1 MSLVTFVALLKKGNK
16 SSGIAALANTVLA
29 LIKGIAAFISGS
41 GTMFATTLHS
51 VADAT
56 NQAFVFIGSALA
68 EKSPTRRF
76 PTGFGRV
83 INLFVLVAVIV
94 ISIMSY
100 ETVLKG
106 WELIQHPKEPERVLL
121 NVVILLAAVGLDGA
135 VLVKAMREIVHETRN
150 SAKGL
155 AIVPAAFKNVKL
167 ASPPTRLVFYE
178 DIIATA
184 GAAIALI
191 AIVLAK
197 FTGLFFLDGVGTLLI
212 GFMLLGIAIKIGF
225 ENTIGLIGVA
235 APKVIEDRIV
245 SIIFSD
251 PDVDDIKKLRII
263 QEGRQYHVEGY
274 IELRKGLSLAV
285 ADDIKFRVRDLL
297 LADPDISD
305 VTIGIL
311 ETDGITDWK
320 PSVED

>member
-1 MSLVTFVALLKKGNK
+1 MRLVTFVALLKKGNK
-16 SSGIAALANTVLA
+16 SSGIAALSNAVLA
-29 LIKGIAAFISGS
+29 VIKGIAAFMSGS

-51 VADAT
+51 VADTT

-68 EKSPTRRF
+68 EKAPTRRF

-83 INLFVLVAVIV
+83 VNLFVLIAVIV

-106 WELIQHPKEPERVLL
+106 WELIQNPKAPESVLL
-121 NVVILLAAVGLDGA
+121 NVLILLAAVGLDGA
-135 VLVKAMREIVHETRN
+135 VLVKAIREIVHESRSN
-150 SAKGL
+150 AKGL
-155 AIVPAAFKNVKL
+155 AMIPAAFKNVKL

-178 DIIATA
+178 DIIATS
-184 GAAIALI
+184 GAALALL

-197 FTGLFFLDGVGTLLI
+197 FTGLYFLDGVGTLLI
-212 GFMLLGIAIKIGF
+212 GFMLFGIAIKIGY

-235 APKVIEDRIV
+235 APKVIEDRIATT
-245 SIIFSD
+245 IFSD
-251 PDVDDIKKLRII
+251 PSVDDINKMRII

-274 IELRKGLSLAV
+274 IELKKGLSLAV
-285 ADDIKFRVRDLL
+285 ADDIKFRIRDTL

-311 ETDGITDWK
+311 ETDGIDDWK
-320 PSVED
+320 PSPAE

>member
-16 SSGIAALANTVLA
+16 SSGIAALSNAILA
-29 LIKGIAAFISGS
+29 VIKGIAAFMSGS

-51 VADAT
+51 VADST

-68 EKSPTRRF
+68 EKAPTRRF

-83 INLFVLVAVIV
+83 VNLFVLVAVIV

-106 WELIQHPKEPERVLL
+106 WELIQNPKEPEKILL
-121 NVVILLAAVGLDGA
+121 NVLILLAAIGLDGA
-135 VLVKAMREIVHETRN
+135 VLVKAIKEIVHETRSN
-150 SAKGL
+150 AKGL
-155 AIVPAAFKNVKL
+155 AMIPAAFKNVKL

-178 DIIATA
+178 DIIATS
-184 GAAIALI
+184 GAALALL

-197 FTGLFFLDGVGTLLI
+197 FTGLYFLDGVGTLLI
-212 GFMLLGIAIKIGF
+212 GFMLFGIAIKIGY
-225 ENTIGLIGVA
+225 ENTVGLIGVA
-235 APKVIEDRIV
+235 APRVIEDRIAKT
-245 SIIFSD
+245 IFSD
-251 PDVDDIKKLRII
+251 PDVDDINKLRIV

-274 IELRKGLSLAV
+274 IELKRGLSLAV
-285 ADDIKFRVRDLL
+285 ADDIKFRIRDKL

-320 PSVED
+320 PSAEE